1 MSIATWFLVILA
13 TAAIDTPASTVAP
26 IQDNKSPHI
35 IAQFPTGNGQRY
47 GHLSLDA
54 NVTREGALRFNHLAI
69 DSSTGRLY
77 GGAINRLFQLD
88 SNLKLEE
95 YVSTGRFSFF
105 FSLKYNCDM

>member
-13 TAAIDTPASTVAP
+13 TAAIDTPGSTVPP
-26 IQDNKSPHI
+26 IQDNRSPHV
-35 IAQFPTGNGQRY
+35 IAQFPVGNGQRY
-47 GHLSLDA
+47 GYFSLDVNA
-54 NVTREGALRFNHLAI
+54 TREGVLRFNHLAI

-95 YVSTGRFSFF
+95 YVSTG
-105 FSLKYNCDM
+105 